1 MRDQFKRRRRVSY
14 SALCALALAVSH
26 KAAFSQQGPPPSPA
40 AQRDDQPARQQEE
53 QPLTERQA
61 LVRDRVTRLED
72 RMFQLHDALR
82 KNEPEKAQK
91 LLSTLGASRSML
103 VRQKIDEIIAAL
115 KAGQYADARD
125 QQEAVTR
132 DLQALLK
139 YLLEE
144 PDNSEARK
152 HELERLHAA
161 RESLERVMT
170 DQRRELEQ
178 AQAAAD
184 AQARSASL
192 QSAKRALQELAER
205 QAELRTQGQTGAI
218 QPESAAARQRS
229 LAEDTLKQAAAL
241 HDLPRKEDSPA
252 THAAKAAQQAA
263 DEMKQAGERL
273 DQADKDGASKAQEQA
288 ESALKDAVD
297 QIDKQLQDDAAAPA
311 PSDQAAEQ
319 EKTARDTEQLG
330 GEMKSADTKSPAAE
344 SPHQSED
351 PSKPGESGD
360 SKHQTPPNGEAPPES
375 GSPPGQSEDSS
386 DPSEQDMGDNKPLP
400 GQQEVE
406 NAVPIQRE
414 AAEDL
419 KKDKPKDAAAKQSE
433 ALKKLKTARDLLND
447 TLEQLRKEQQETLLA
462 ALETRFAAML
472 AKQLECMKAT
482 TALHELG
489 RANWKRTDQL
499 ALADLASGQQW
510 ISQEADQALTI
521 LKEEGT
527 TVAFPQI
534 VAQIRDDSQVAG
546 DHLAAADVAEI
557 TQGLQKGIEVALRE
571 LLDAVKKKQE
581 ELQSAPDESE
591 GGQSQ
596 DQNPPLLPGSAELKL
611 LRSCQMRINS
621 TTSRLDALRSGDGAA
636 VNLMDELKRLA
647 ERQKQVSDM
656 AKQMHESLTRT
667 Q

>member
-1 MRDQFKRRRRVSY
+1 MLARSNQQCPV
-14 SALCALALAVSH
+14 LCAVVCALVVIASH
-26 KAAFSQQGPPPSPA
+26 SAAFAQQGPSPSPA
-40 AQRDDQPARQQEE
+40 GQRADQPAHAEDM

-103 VRQKIDEIIAAL
+103 VRQKIDEIITTL

-132 DLQALLK
+132 DLQTLLK

-152 HELERLHAA
+152 HEMERLHAA
-161 RESLERVMT
+161 RESLERVIT
-170 DQRRELEQ
+170 DQQRELGQ
-178 AQAAAD
+178 AQAAAE
-184 AQARSASL
+184 AQARSAAL
-192 QSAKRALQELAER
+192 QTARRALQELAER
-205 QAELRTQGQTGAI
+205 QAELRTKSQNGTVP
-218 QPESAAARQRS
+218 PETAAARQRS
-229 LAEDTLKQAAAL
+229 LAEDTARQAKAL

-252 THAAKAAQQAA
+252 TQSAKSAQRAV
-263 DEMKQAGERL
+263 DEMKQAGDRL
-273 DQADKDGASKAQEQA
+273 DQSDKDGASKAQEQA
-288 ESALKDAVD
+288 ESALKDAID
-297 QIDKQLQDDAAAPA
+297 QIEKQLQADAAATPA
-311 PSDQAAEQ
+311 SDQAVEQ

-330 GEMKSADTKSPAAE
+330 GEMKSADAKSPDAN
-344 SPHQSED
+344 SPSQPDDS
-351 PSKPGESGD
+351 SKPGESGD
-360 SKHQTPPNGEAPPES
+360 SKGQPPPNGQSPPES
-375 GSPPGQSEDSS
+375 NSPSDASDKPGEQ
-386 DPSEQDMGDNKPLP
+386 SEQDLGDNKPLP

-406 NAVPIQRE
+406 NAVPLQRE

-419 KKDKPKDAAAKQSE
+419 KKEKPKDAAEKQAE
-433 ALKKLKTARDLLND
+433 ALKKLKTARELLDD

-482 TALHELG
+482 IALHELG

-499 ALADLASGQQW
+499 ALAELAGGQQW

-534 VAQIRDDSQVAG
+534 VTQIRDDSRVAG
-546 DHLAAADVAEI
+546 DQLAGADVSEL
-557 TQGLQKGIEVALRE
+557 TQGLQKGIEEALRE
-571 LLDAVKKKQE
+571 LLEAVKKKQE

-621 TTSRLDALRSGDGAA
+621 ATSRLDAQRSGENAGPSLTA
-636 VNLMDELKRLA
+636 ELKRLA

>member
-1 MRDQFKRRRRVSY
+1 MQLHRDRRCP
-14 SALCALALAVSH
+14 ALCALLCALALAVPRATSLAWQD
-26 KAAFSQQGPPPSPA
+26 AAPSP
-40 AQRDDQPARQQEE
+40 DGPATERSPGPSEA

-72 RMFQLHDALR
+72 RMFQLHEALR

-115 KAGQYADARD
+115 KSGQYSDARD
-125 QQEAVTR
+125 QQEAVAR
-132 DLQALLK
+132 DLQTLLK

-144 PDNSEARK
+144 PDDSAARK
-152 HELERLHAA
+152 HEMERLHAA
-161 RESLERVMT
+161 RESLERVIK
-170 DQRRELEQ
+170 DQLRELEQ
-178 AQAAAD
+178 AQASSE
-184 AQARSASL
+184 AQTRSAAL
-192 QSAKRALQELAER
+192 QVAKRSLQELAER
-205 QAELRTQGQTGAI
+205 QAELRTQAQTGAI
-218 QPESAAARQRS
+218 PRETAAARQRS
-229 LAEDTLKQAAAL
+229 LAEDTTKQATAL
-241 HDLPRKEDSPA
+241 HDLPRTDASPA
-252 THAAKAAQQAA
+252 TQAGQAAQQAA
-263 DEMKQAGERL
+263 DAMKQAGERL
-273 DQADKDGASKAQEQA
+273 DQPDAAGATQAQEQA
-288 ESALKDAVD
+288 EASLKEAIE
-297 QIDKQLQDDAAAPA
+297 QIDKQLRDDAGAPA
-311 PSDQAAEQ
+311 SQDQAADQ
-319 EKTARDTEQLG
+319 EKTARETEQLG
-330 GEMKSADTKSPAAE
+330 GEMKAA
-344 SPHQSED
+344 
-351 PSKPGESGD
+351 D
-360 SKHQTPPNGEAPPES
+360 SKSAQPGSPDSSEEPSDSDKPDGQSPPGS
-375 GSPPGQSEDSS
+375 GSPKNSS
-386 DPSEQDMGDNKPLP
+386 DGEQGQAKQDMGDNKPLP

-406 NAVPIQRE
+406 NAVPLQRG
-414 AAEDL
+414 AADDL
-419 KKDKPKDAAAKQSE
+419 KKNKSADAAEKQTE
-433 ALKKLKTARDLLND
+433 ALKKLKAARDLLND

-472 AKQLECMKAT
+472 AKQLDCSKAT
-482 TALHELG
+482 LGLHELG

-499 ALADLASGQQW
+499 ALADLAAGQQW

-534 VAQIRDDSQVAG
+534 VSQIRDDSRVAG
-546 DHLAAADVAEI
+546 DHLAAANVSEL
-557 TQGLQKGIEVALRE
+557 TQGLQKAIEEALRE

-581 ELQSAPDESE
+581 ELQSAPDEPD

-621 TTSRLDALRSGDGAA
+621 ATTRLDGLRTAEQNA
-636 VNLMDELKRLA
+636 VGLAEELKRLA